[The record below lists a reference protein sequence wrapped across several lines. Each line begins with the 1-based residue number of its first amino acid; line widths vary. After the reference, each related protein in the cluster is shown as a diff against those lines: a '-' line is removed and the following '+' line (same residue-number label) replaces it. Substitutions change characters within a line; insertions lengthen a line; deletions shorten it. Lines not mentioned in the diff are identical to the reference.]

1 MKICKGMLCVR
12 LCAVDDSF
20 SSCSPSKCCRS
31 CELEFASVNRDLT
44 LALDMILNH
53 KMSIE
58 SKVRATEE
66 RVMACLEDVESMPAI
81 LPQH

>member
-1 MKICKGMLCVR
+1 MLRCVA
-12 LCAVDDSF
+12 LCDSHS
-20 SSCSPSKCCRS
+20 SSCSRCECCRS
-31 CELEFASVNRDLT
+31 CELEFATVNRDLT

-66 RVMACLEDVESMPAI
+66 RVMACLEDVESMPSI
-81 LPQH
+81 LSQH